1 MATILRG
8 DLYALRINFK
18 RDTPDPSRVFRAM
31 TELIESFTNLD
42 KELVQSIDI
51 HVEPVIL
58 LEDIEASSL
67 KVWLRTVLQAV
78 DDSGLKQ
85 GDWKKVVGEFLYKS
99 KYRIIDWTN
108 GKTSITNRADVQQL
122 EAELLRSAQET
133 DVKRLPYYMPI
144 STDGLLRS
152 IQSIN
157 RSLAQLSKEDSVELQ
172 TPIGSVPFN
181 MDFAI
186 TPASLRELLVKESLT
201 NEETA
206 ILKVK
211 KPDYL
216 GESMWEFRYQ
226 QRSIV
231 AKILDVDWLRDFQ
244 DRKTDVRPQDA
255 LRVQIRVIVHYGF
268 NGEVVDIDYFI
279 LKVIEVIPAEN
290 HEQRR
295 LL

>member
-8 DLYALRINFK
+8 DLYALKINFK

-67 KVWLRTVLQAV
+67 KVWLRTALQAV
-78 DDSGLKQ
+78 DDTGLKQ

-122 EAELLRSAQET
+122 EAELLRSAEET
-133 DVKRLPYYMPI
+133 DVKRLASYMPI

-181 MDFAI
+181 MDFVI

-231 AKILDVDWLRDFQ
+231 AKILDLDWLRDFQ

-255 LRVQIRVIVHYGF
+255 LRVQIRVVVHYGF
-268 NGEVVDIDYFI
+268 SGEVVDIDYFI
-279 LKVIEVIPAEN
+279 LKVIEVIPGEN